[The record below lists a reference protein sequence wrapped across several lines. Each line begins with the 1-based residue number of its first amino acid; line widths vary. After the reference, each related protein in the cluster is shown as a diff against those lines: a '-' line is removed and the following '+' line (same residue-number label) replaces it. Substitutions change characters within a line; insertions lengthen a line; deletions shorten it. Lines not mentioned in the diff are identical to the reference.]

1 MRIRTAKPFYT
12 LRFSMKLTIEEFIS
26 QDPLVKELT
35 EHHAEQHANIRQ
47 QTAELTRECRKVSML
62 MLAFD
67 VVLKKLFSLE
77 EVKDAEN
84 IVDKVTGESVD
95 SWAFNFDMSSDTVLE
110 AAVEKCREVG
120 VCDTKLNRLRE
131 QSAQTCKS
139 LQTAREKARKRF
151 LEMQKTD
158 SKETANAS

>member
-1 MRIRTAKPFYT
+1 
-12 LRFSMKLTIEEFIS
+12 MKLTIEEFIS

-67 VVLKKLFSLE
+67 IVIKKMFSLE
-77 EVKDAEN
+77 EVEDTEN
-84 IVDKVTGESVD
+84 FVDKVTGESID
-95 SWAFNFDMSSDTVLE
+95 AWAWNFDMSSDTVLE
-110 AAVEKCREVG
+110 AAVEKCREAS

-139 LQTAREKARKRF
+139 ITAAREKARKRF
-151 LEMQKTD
+151 LEMQKTN
-158 SKETANAS
+158 SEETANAS